1 MLATVPSRCRS
12 ALDNEFRTGEML
24 SVDRHHH
31 AGPALI
37 HLMKTEEPIGVI
49 AGLKP
54 ATGSAWIPH
63 RRLQTDSVGLQ
74 KAVAATLL
82 R

>member
-1 MLATVPSRCRS
+1 MSS
-12 ALDNEFRTGEML
+12 APAKCF

-37 HLMKTEEPIGVI
+37 HLMKTEEPIDVI

-63 RRLQTDSVGLQ
+63 RRLQTDSLGLQ
-74 KAVAATLL
+74 KAVSATLF